1 VLPDIHKNYPTNW
14 TCNAIAIP
22 LDTEKSARGG
32 LITQPSTGRVG
43 LNIAGALLLSA
54 SITFAQDPAPTPH
67 TTGRSGVTIEEVI
80 VTGSNIPTSEEV
92 GPNPVD
98 TYRKEDIT
106 RLGANAAAN
115 VKEKGGY
122 ELSKIGSFLCHS
134 DRSAGISSYS
144 VFTKK

>member
-1 VLPDIHKNYPTNW
+1 M
-14 TCNAIAIP
+14 
-22 LDTEKSARGG
+22 
-32 LITQPSTGRVG
+32 
-43 LNIAGALLLSA
+43 AGIFLLSA
-54 SITFAQDPAPTPH
+54 SITFGQETSATSQ

-122 ELSKIGSFLCHS
+122 ELSKIGFVPLSFRPQRRNL
-134 DRSAGISSYS
+134 
-144 VFTKK
+144 

>member
-1 VLPDIHKNYPTNW
+1 M
-14 TCNAIAIP
+14 
-22 LDTEKSARGG
+22 
-32 LITQPSTGRVG
+32 
-43 LNIAGALLLSA
+43 AGIFLLSA
-54 SITFAQDPAPTPH
+54 SITFGQETSATSQ

-98 TYRKEDIT
+98 TYRKEDIA